1 MSLYDIWAEDHRC
14 YADLVYDLVFKSK
27 QMSQCRQ
34 LQPLPLLPQP
44 PAQQPPLSFSQS
56 TPSKNAAAT
65 APALEQ
71 SRIQNRL
78 AAVSDQF
85 EYLMWADQVPSEYF
99 HLQYHALSLTEQSL
113 HAL

>member
-1 MSLYDIWAEDHRC
+1 MEQCMSLYDIWAEDHRC
-14 YADLVYDLVFKSK
+14 YADLVYDLIFKSK

-78 AAVSDQF
+78 AAVSESD
-85 EYLMWADQVPSEYF
+85 YIHNICCVAPLIHPRRNHNLM
-99 HLQYHALSLTEQSL
+99 
-113 HAL
+113 